1 MPTYGYLLP
10 TRGAVL
16 SSETDSS
23 LTARTQADVVETAKR
38 AETLG
43 FRSVWVGDS
52 VLAKPRLEPLTTLA
66 AVAVNTDAADL
77 GTAVYLPTLRDPVH
91 VAHLTATVDQLS
103 GGRLSLGVGVGIGPD
118 VEAEYAN
125 LDVPYKERGP
135 RMDELLDVVTELWS
149 GDAIDYD
156 GRFYQLEDASIGF
169 GPSRKPPIYVPSA
182 AFDPSDGFPEPIRR
196 RLVEHADGWLP
207 ITVSPEAYAEALDSV
222 HGFLERAGRNPSAFE
237 PAIYLDAVVDE
248 DERAAID
255 EAREFYD
262 RYYPAWDTL
271 SDETIRGKGAFG
283 PPAEVAEMLDAYAE
297 AGAERMVIRFTTTDQ
312 RKQIR
317 RFADVAD
324 LR

>member
-66 AVAVNTDAADL
+66 AVAANTDAADL